1 MWHREKATEK
11 KKKWQRLFFFSFS
24 VNFAGGKHLFRER
37 NKKKKILPFAV

>member
-1 MWHREKATEK
+1 MWHREKAIENK
-11 KKKWQRLFFFSFS
+11 KMAATFCL